1 MKKNESSASCVLEI
15 FVGALFYFLA
25 ICFFWGL
32 ISTTYDKNY
41 NNDDDNDD
49 DGNVSNLDNDND
61 DGDDY
66 NNIVV

>member
-25 ICFFWGL
+25 ICFFWDL
-32 ISTTYDKNY
+32 ISTTYDKND
-41 NNDDDNDD
+41 NNDD

-61 DGDDY
+61 DDDDY